1 MGYMKD
7 KARFATIKATSVVL
21 GTAYILCKAGAE
33 GAKNLEA
40 NIIHKLD
47 PFAEKAAIRRHR
59 MESYCTVMNQVNNIH
74 DKINERAELIQKK
87 LLKRAAAQEMLL
99 TDQEHLSHVS

>member
-1 MGYMKD
+1 MKD
-7 KARFATIKATSVVL
+7 KARFAAIKATSVAL

-40 NIIHKLD
+40 NIINKLD
-47 PFAEKAAIRRHR
+47 PFAEKVAIRRHR
-59 MESYCTVMNQVNNIH
+59 MESYFTVMNQVSNIH

>member
-7 KARFATIKATSVVL
+7 KARFAAIKATSVVL
-21 GTAYILCKAGAE
+21 GTTYVLFKAGAE

-59 MESYCTVMNQVNNIH
+59 MESYFTVMNQVNNIH

>member
-1 MGYMKD
+1 MGNMKD
-7 KARFATIKATSVVL
+7 KARFATIKATSVAL
-21 GTAYILCKAGAE
+21 GTAYILCKAAAE

-47 PFAEKAAIRRHR
+47 PFAEKVAVRRHR
-59 MESYCTVMNQVNNIH
+59 MESYFTVMNQVTNVH
-74 DKINERAELIQKK
+74 DKINQRAEQVQKK

-99 TDQEHLSHVS
+99 TDQEHLSHVG

>member
-1 MGYMKD
+1 MGHMKD
-7 KARFATIKATSVVL
+7 KARFAAIKATSVAL

-33 GAKNLEA
+33 GFKNLEA

-47 PFAEKAAIRRHR
+47 PFAEKAAVRRHR
-59 MESYCTVMNQVNNIH
+59 MESYFTVMNQVSNIH

-87 LLKRAAAQEMLL
+87 LLNRAAAQEMLL
-99 TDQEHLSHVS
+99 TDQERLSHVS

>member
-1 MGYMKD
+1 MGNMKD
-7 KARFATIKATSVVL
+7 KARFAAIKATSVAL

-33 GAKNLEA
+33 GFKNLEA

-47 PFAEKAAIRRHR
+47 PFAEKVVVRRHR
-59 MESYCTVMNQVNNIH
+59 MESYFTVMNQVNNIH

-87 LLKRAAAQEMLL
+87 LLKRAAAQEILL

>member
-7 KARFATIKATSVVL
+7 KARFAAIKATSVVL
-21 GTAYILCKAGAE
+21 GTTYVLFNAGAE
-33 GAKNLEA
+33 GVKNLEA

-59 MESYCTVMNQVNNIH
+59 MESYFTVMNQVNNIH

>member
-1 MGYMKD
+1 MEHMKD
-7 KARFATIKATSVVL
+7 KARFAAIKATSVVL
-21 GTAYILCKAGAE
+21 GTTYVLLKAGAE
-33 GAKNLEA
+33 GVKNLEA

-47 PFAEKAAIRRHR
+47 PFAEKAAVRRHR
-59 MESYCTVMNQVNNIH
+59 MESYFTVMNQVSNIH

-87 LLKRAAAQEMLL
+87 LLKRAATQEMLL

>member
-1 MGYMKD
+1 MGNMKD
-7 KARFATIKATSVVL
+7 RLRFGAIKATSITL
-21 GTAYILCKAGAE
+21 GTAYILCKASAE
-33 GAKNLEA
+33 GFKNLEA

-47 PFAEKAAIRRHR
+47 PFAEKVAVRRHR
-59 MESYCTVMNQVNNIH
+59 MESYFTVMNQIHSIH
-74 DKINERAELIQKK
+74 DKINERAEQVQKK